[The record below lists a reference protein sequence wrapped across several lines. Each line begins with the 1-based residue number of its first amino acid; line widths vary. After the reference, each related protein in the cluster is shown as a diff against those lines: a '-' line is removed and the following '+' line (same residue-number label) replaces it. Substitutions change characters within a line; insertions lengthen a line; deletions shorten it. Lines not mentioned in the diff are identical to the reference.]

1 MKNNMLFAEKTLES
15 LINIVKISENEK
27 EKLIKNLPLMNAIA
41 REDLYYTLKEL
52 CILDVDEEIA
62 VSKMEKYQ
70 KRHKN

>member
-1 MKNNMLFAEKTLES
+1 MLFAEKTLES